1 MFKTLKKETEHVIL
15 QPGEYYVTG
24 RSVQISTL
32 LGSCISACL
41 YDPVNGIVGMNH
53 FMLSSR
59 IYSGNVPTCMTKAGR
74 YGIHAMELVINGML
88 NIGADR
94 TYIRAKAFG
103 GSSLLQTKSKT
114 NNFVS
119 VGEVNIRFIHEF
131 LRNDGIPL
139 VASDFGGDRGRKVFF
154 SSETYDV
161 YVQKIGKPKI
171 PELVKK
177 EKLFWQ
183 KSIIANEQRGEEP
196 EIWR

>member
-1 MFKTLKKETEHVIL
+1 MLKTLKKETEHVIL
-15 QPGEYYVTG
+15 KPGGYYVSG

-32 LGSCISACL
+32 LGSCISVCL

-59 IYSGNVPTCMTKAGR
+59 VYSRDMAMCMTEAGR

-94 TYIRAKAFG
+94 TNMRAKAFG
-103 GSSLLQTKSKT
+103 GSSLLRTKSKT
-114 NNFVS
+114 DNFFS
-119 VGEVNIRFIHEF
+119 VGEVNIRFINEF
-131 LRNDGIPL
+131 LRDDGIPL
-139 VASDFGGDRGRKVFF
+139 VASDFGGDRGRKIFF

-161 YVQKIGKPKI
+161 YVRKIGKPKI

-177 EKLFWQ
+177 EKQFWQ
-183 KSIIANEQRGEEP
+183 KSIIANEQKGEEP